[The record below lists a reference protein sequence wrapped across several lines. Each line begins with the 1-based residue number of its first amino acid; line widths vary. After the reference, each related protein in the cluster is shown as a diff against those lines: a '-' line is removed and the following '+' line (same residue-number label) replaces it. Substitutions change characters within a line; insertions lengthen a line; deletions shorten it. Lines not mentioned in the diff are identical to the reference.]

1 MDFFLK
7 FSFFEIVYFNF
18 FWNFIIMKFSQS
30 TQTRLNEKSESPR
43 AIGQFEEC
51 WNGQDENV
59 GGALTGER
67 ETCQTAQAE

>member
-1 MDFFLK
+1 
-7 FSFFEIVYFNF
+7 
-18 FWNFIIMKFSQS
+18 MKLLQS
-30 TQTRLNEKSESPR
+30 TQTRLNEKSKSPR